1 MAAGLGAAGA
11 EDEANEDNHEDEH
24 RDDGKEDPD
33 NRGHLDSLN
42 SCIKVKTKI
51 LRAASNQKVNDSY
64 DGNRKVIVTNI
75 SSRNFQQSVQNN
87 IFLEK
92 PWI

>member
-33 NRGHLDSLN
+33 NRSNLNSLN
-42 SCIKVKTKI
+42 SCIISK
-51 LRAASNQKVNDSY
+51 SNIKREQHLIRRSMT
-64 DGNRKVIVTNI
+64 VIIVDAGW
-75 SSRNFQQSVQNN
+75 
-87 IFLEK
+87 K
-92 PWI
+92 